1 MTGAAAVELG
11 SAAVE
16 LGAAAVE
23 LGVALAVLV
32 AVLVAFDCAAGS
44 ALVLVNAAAWVFAAA
59 FSCAFSCACCLA
71 SACCFAFAWSVAS
84 LFAFA
89 SSAAAFAA
97 FAAFAASTSSLFFS
111 TSFIAMAAALAA
123 AALSSKAT
131 LDARFF
137 ALEARFFALFF
148 SRFAAAASAFSSSVF
163 STAAETTAA
172 VFFNESLFFCFCL
185 FFLALRFFRAAR
197 SSCPAFFSA
206 AVRGVV
212 SVVVVDMLYEVCE
225 WCVCGSA
232 EVEVVVGVISGGWPQ
247 SLLAETVDTLHLST
261 QIFHIQLLKTGS
273 ESVQSLTMSGKTD
286 EGSGGGKTSEPVN
299 EGKTSPAREES
310 ASAGGKT
317 TENFDKQNDAGE
329 TLMDRVMAYCRTRDF
344 LKTFEDYILNH
355 LKFFKDAEL
364 DEGGEPEHR
373 LEWYDI
379 FQDYLK
385 VFEGVME
392 EFIER
397 EGGDFNAFYQECR
410 VKQDDGTPHEK
421 VSALCSPPPLC
432 S

>member
-1 MTGAAAVELG
+1 M
-11 SAAVE
+11 
-16 LGAAAVE
+16 
-23 LGVALAVLV
+23 
-32 AVLVAFDCAAGS
+32 
-44 ALVLVNAAAWVFAAA
+44 
-59 FSCAFSCACCLA
+59 
-71 SACCFAFAWSVAS
+71 
-84 LFAFA
+84 
-89 SSAAAFAA
+89 
-97 FAAFAASTSSLFFS
+97 
-111 TSFIAMAAALAA
+111 
-123 AALSSKAT
+123 
-131 LDARFF
+131 
-137 ALEARFFALFF
+137 
-148 SRFAAAASAFSSSVF
+148 
-163 STAAETTAA
+163 
-172 VFFNESLFFCFCL
+172 
-185 FFLALRFFRAAR
+185 
-197 SSCPAFFSA
+197 
-206 AVRGVV
+206 
-212 SVVVVDMLYEVCE
+212 
-225 WCVCGSA
+225 
-232 EVEVVVGVISGGWPQ
+232 
-247 SLLAETVDTLHLST
+247 LAETVDTLHLST